1 MKKLYR
7 VIAKTTDSLRPSRDY
22 NVFETTVL
30 YCGFDRD
37 EALVAYHKSTP
48 LDYSYGYGNRY
59 RKTVAKSRVIPEGK

>member
-7 VIAKTTDSLRPSRDY
+7 IVVKATDSLRPSGGS
-22 NVFETTVL
+22 VFQITVL